1 MKKKDILLAG
11 GILLL
16 ALALFLWMRMTGN
29 REGATLRVLVD
40 GKVYGVYSLG
50 EDQVISIDQERGL
63 NVLVIREGQAYMEEA
78 DCPDQYCVKQ
88 GKIHKKGQS
97 IVCLPHRLSA
107 TVEGEEEGEPE
118 SGSPGDEAP
127 KGGATEGEEP
137 KGGSTEDEREVD
149 AVTG

>member
-11 GILLL
+11 GILLV
-16 ALALFLWMRMTGN
+16 ALVLFLFMKMTGS
-29 REGATLRVLVD
+29 REGRTLRVLVD
-40 GKVYGVYSLG
+40 GEVYGIYSLA
-50 EDQVISIDQERGL
+50 EDGVISIEQERGV
-63 NVLVIREGQAYMEEA
+63 NVIVIREGQAYMEEA

-107 TVEGEEEGEPE
+107 TVEGEAE
-118 SGSPGDEAP
+118 
-127 KGGATEGEEP
+127 
-137 KGGSTEDEREVD
+137 GGSAEDDPEVD